1 MSPMTSA
8 ELEKAV
14 RETIVSSLKT
24 SGTAP
29 AAAADLAGRAIHDAL
44 AGGMPAEKAFM
55 GAVQGAL
62 SGLLLLEQDLAEA
75 SVLLL
80 KAVNEAAQQANIEPL
95 EAMTWS
101 LTAMAQVAVL
111 GAEEVKYAIRTRLD
125 QSFTDCG
132 SLFMDLCQKAAGPR

>member
-1 MSPMTSA
+1 MTTE

-14 RETIVSSLKT
+14 RETVVSSLKT
-24 SGTAP
+24 SAAAP
-29 AAAADLAGRAIHDAL
+29 AAAADLASRAIRDAL
-44 AGGMPAEKAFM
+44 TGGMSAENAFI

-62 SGLLLLEQDLAEA
+62 SGLLLLEQNLPES

-80 KAVNEAAQQANIEPL
+80 KAVNEAAQQSNVDPM

-101 LTAMAQVAVL
+101 LTAMARVAVL

-132 SLFMDLCQKAAGPR
+132 SLFIDLCQKAAGPR